1 MKKQLSG
8 VIMSKDMSM
17 HTVSVAAIIDFV
29 LSFLVAILDFS

>member
-17 HTVSVAAIIDFV
+17 YTVSAAAIIDFV
-29 LSFLVAILDFS
+29 Q